1 MTGFAFHKNLVFELA
16 GVPARFHA
24 LPANGEVVIEFL
36 TTGAM
41 HVSTR
46 TALLEQYAN
55 GQVKVNQPTGQASRG
70 LVYSRPLADL
80 SPDIRREVQRRLAYL
95 EGISEEGAPIFTAE
109 RLRPVLKELAKR
121 IGDPRPP
128 GVTTVYRWYA
138 RYRAIKD
145 PRALIPRPDRRGSTA
160 PRQPDRLLE
169 LLNEA
174 TSEAFRSSPQ
184 ASIVDISDRLEAKV
198 ARDNQMA
205 VGGLLLRMPSRR
217 TIYRLMDKVDA
228 YDRSMLEE
236 GKAAAD
242 RRFRLTRRGV
252 RSTRILQRVEI
263 DHTPL
268 DLFIIDEKTWLPIGR
283 PTLTVVIDHYSR
295 MILGYYLSFSPPSAE
310 AVVGA
315 LRHAI
320 LPKKKR
326 QVLLKRLEW
335 VNEWPCYG
343 VFEEAFLDN
352 GLEFHGTDLEGIAL
366 DLEIGLIFCPKR
378 KPRFKGVVER
388 VLKTINHHFL
398 HQIPGAT
405 FARFHLRGD
414 YDPEKHALLTLTEV
428 TEVIEK
434 WIVDIYHQDVHR
446 GINDIPFKR
455 WTQSAQLHE
464 PKLPASLD
472 TLKRRIGKT
481 KSCKLRRDG
490 VVVDNIRY
498 SSPDLQRIMNRYGE
512 GVEVR
517 VVYDPEDM
525 GEVLLWGP
533 DDEEPISVLATDL
546 EYAKGLTARQNAWIR
561 EQRRQ
566 QNKEGLNC
574 VGLQEAKASIT
585 STVEELMV
593 SRSKRERRQSAVLK
607 GGSSN
612 RQVPATKSKTVSP
625 KRKPSSSMQGR
636 DASLGNSD
644 VFEAVPI
651 LSPIVM
657 SGPTRGGGHES

>member
-80 SPDIRREVQRRLAYL
+80 SPDIRREVQRRVAYL
-95 EGISEEGAPIFTAE
+95 EG
-109 RLRPVLKELAKR
+109 
-121 IGDPRPP
+121 
-128 GVTTVYRWYA
+128 
-138 RYRAIKD
+138 
-145 PRALIPRPDRRGSTA
+145 
-160 PRQPDRLLE
+160 
-169 LLNEA
+169 
-174 TSEAFRSSPQ
+174 
-184 ASIVDISDRLEAKV
+184 
-198 ARDNQMA
+198 
-205 VGGLLLRMPSRR
+205 
-217 TIYRLMDKVDA
+217 
-228 YDRSMLEE
+228 
-236 GKAAAD
+236 
-242 RRFRLTRRGV
+242 
-252 RSTRILQRVEI
+252 
-263 DHTPL
+263 
-268 DLFIIDEKTWLPIGR
+268 
-283 PTLTVVIDHYSR
+283 
-295 MILGYYLSFSPPSAE
+295 
-310 AVVGA
+310 
-315 LRHAI
+315 
-320 LPKKKR
+320 
-326 QVLLKRLEW
+326 
-335 VNEWPCYG
+335 
-343 VFEEAFLDN
+343 
-352 GLEFHGTDLEGIAL
+352 
-366 DLEIGLIFCPKR
+366 
-378 KPRFKGVVER
+378 
-388 VLKTINHHFL
+388 
-398 HQIPGAT
+398 
-405 FARFHLRGD
+405 
-414 YDPEKHALLTLTEV
+414 
-428 TEVIEK
+428 
-434 WIVDIYHQDVHR
+434 
-446 GINDIPFKR
+446 
-455 WTQSAQLHE
+455 
-464 PKLPASLD
+464 
-472 TLKRRIGKT
+472 
-481 KSCKLRRDG
+481 
-490 VVVDNIRY
+490 NIRY
-498 SSPDLQRIMNRYGE
+498 SSPDLQRVMNRYGE

-625 KRKPSSSMQGR
+625 KRKPSSPMQGR